1 MSCTS
6 AQAMGLRHMT
16 VKPLLNHFTRRNRAP
31 FRFASPDGSCG
42 QRWFAVNEGDFE
54 MKKIAMLICAAAL
67 TVCGSLNAQVPV
79 DTVNVRF
86 ASPVIVGAKTLPAGD
101 CTIHI
106 ARGTNS
112 AVLSMRA
119 ESGETTTIL
128 VNRMYD
134 DSSANGDNTDIIL
147 ERRAD
152 GLHFERI
159 LLPDHRAFSVLPSA
173 E

>member
-1 MSCTS
+1 
-6 AQAMGLRHMT
+6 
-16 VKPLLNHFTRRNRAP
+16 
-31 FRFASPDGSCG
+31 
-42 QRWFAVNEGDFE
+42 

-67 TVCGSLNAQVPV
+67 TVCGTLNAQLPI

-106 ARGTNS
+106 IRSSNTV
-112 AVLSMRA
+112 VLSLSA
-119 ESGETTTIL
+119 GDGETSSIL
-128 VNRMYD
+128 VNRLYD
-134 DSSANGDNTDIIL
+134 DAYTAGDKTDVVL
-147 ERRAD
+147 ERRGD

-159 LLPDHRAFSVLPSA
+159 LLPDHTAFTALPSA